1 MEKRRGNSF
10 VIEDA
15 CSMREVHS
23 GREVYKVLIDLRLM
37 AGVCSLEVY
46 EVEIEGMC
54 WSVLDGSMPEKSFY
68 QHCSFL
74 HLHPFL

>member
-23 GREVYKVLIDLRLM
+23 GREVYKVLIDLKLM
-37 AGVCSLEVY
+37 ANG
-46 EVEIEGMC
+46 
-54 WSVLDGSMPEKSFY
+54 WSVFFGGL
-68 QHCSFL
+68 
-74 HLHPFL
+74 